1 MRARFLACSALLAL
15 AGCTMGPHDRTT
27 SVALPAARTAEAIT
41 PSTGSQQSVVIG
53 QPVPSEWWHAFGSA
67 KLDALVAQVLLHN
80 NDLATAEA
88 TLRQTQE
95 LGKAAAGGQGP
106 LIDASYQAQRVRVSR
121 AFSNPLSGDPDQY
134 LYSLH
139 TAQLTVAYPIDLFG
153 AGRNK
158 VRSAHAATEVAGHR
172 LVAARTTVVAN
183 LVLAVIQHASL
194 EAQVAAART
203 AIQSNSEL
211 VDLLQRRRII
221 GDVGEADVAAQ
232 QTALAT
238 VEAALPPLERQ
249 LAHQT
254 GLIAT
259 LTGQAAGGAAPNVPT
274 LSEIQLPAN
283 LPVALPADII
293 ANRPDVA
300 AAAAQMRGAAAD
312 VGTAMAARLPTV
324 QLTGSAGGA
333 ATHFLDMFATGNPFY
348 ALASSV
354 TQPIFHSGQLL
365 HQQHAAE
372 AALDAAKSQ
381 YRATA
386 LQAFLD
392 VDDALAGLRSDA
404 AALDAATRADAAAT
418 VSLTMMRRQVELGA
432 QGTLALLTASSAAS
446 QAASLKVQ
454 ARAARLTDTVALYQA
469 CGTDV
474 PRNPGRE

>member
-1 MRARFLACSALLAL
+1 MRARFLCCCAGLAL
-15 AGCTMGPHDRTT
+15 AGCTMGPRDRST
-27 SVALPAARTAEAIT
+27 SVALPPVRTAETIA
-41 PSTGSQQSVVIG
+41 SATGAAQSVEIG
-53 QPVPSEWWHAFGSA
+53 QPVPSEWWRAFGSA
-67 KLDALVAQVLLHN
+67 KLDALVSQVLLHN
-80 NDLATAEA
+80 NDIVTAEA
-88 TLRQTQE
+88 TLRQTQQ
-95 LGKAAAGGQGP
+95 LGKAAAGTQGP
-106 LIDASYQAQRVRVSR
+106 QIDANYQAQRIRVSR
-121 AFSNPLSGDPDQY
+121 AFSNPLADDPDEY

-158 VRSAHAATEVAGHR
+158 VRSARAATEVAGHR
-172 LVAARTTVVAN
+172 LAAARTTVVAN

-194 EAQVAAART
+194 EAQIGAAHA
-203 AIQSNSEL
+203 AIQSNREL

-232 QTALAT
+232 QAALAT

-259 LTGQAAGGAAPNVPT
+259 LMGQAAGGAAPDLPT
-274 LSEIQLPAN
+274 LSEIQLPAD

-312 VGTAMAARLPTV
+312 VGTAMAARLPTI

-333 ATHFLDMFATGNPFY
+333 ATSFLDMFATGNPFY
-348 ALASSV
+348 ALAGSI

-404 AALDAATRADAAAT
+404 TALDAADRADAAAT
-418 VSLTMMRRQVELGA
+418 NSLTMMRRQVELGA

-469 CGTDV
+469 CGTDIAQH
-474 PRNPGRE
+474 PGRK